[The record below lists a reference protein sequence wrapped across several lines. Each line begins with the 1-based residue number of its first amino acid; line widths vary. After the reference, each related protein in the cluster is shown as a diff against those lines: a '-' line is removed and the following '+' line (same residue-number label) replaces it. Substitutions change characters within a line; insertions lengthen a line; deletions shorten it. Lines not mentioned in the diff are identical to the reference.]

1 MKKITRMIV
10 FIVLSFLVIGLY
22 FALTL
27 FLLSLII
34 NSGLNIYLKVIL
46 MALSY
51 FILIKVLYPMLIS
64 GTFIGALPKNLMYPK
79 LYLPLIVLF
88 SIGLI
93 LYTFINYS
101 YILNNDYN
109 LFSIQTLI
117 IGFFAMSAYDLLSSL
132 INLYKNSIKPRIK
145 QSNIEIRYG
154 IYKDM
159 EYLLKRDNSAYQSP
173 PKDSIY
179 WYKEFN
185 NENKSID
192 DYEYF

>member
-10 FIVLSFLVIGLY
+10 FIVISFLVIGLY

-27 FLLSLII
+27 FLLSLLI
-34 NSGLNIYLKVIL
+34 NSNLNIYLKVIL

-64 GTFIGALPKNLMYPK
+64 GTFIGALPKNLIYPK
-79 LYLPLIVLF
+79 FYLPLVILF

-93 LYTFINYS
+93 LYTVINYS
-101 YILNNDYN
+101 YILNNDYSF
-109 LFSIQTLI
+109 FSIQTLI
-117 IGFFAMSAYDLLSSL
+117 IGFFVMSAYDLLSSL
-132 INLYKNSIKPRIK
+132 INLYRNSIKPRIK

-159 EYLLKRDNSAYQSP
+159 EYLLKRDNFYYQSP
-173 PKDSIY
+173 YKDGLY
-179 WYKEFN
+179 WEKEFDS
-185 NENKSID
+185 ENKSLD
-192 DYEYF
+192 DYEY